1 MLFQKSKNYTLY
13 IQHCN
18 LSSCFIQEILDEQ
31 LIGFILAKELEGSK
45 NKKHFW
51 IIQGVYFSL

>member
-45 NKKHFW
+45 NKKHF
-51 IIQGVYFSL
+51 